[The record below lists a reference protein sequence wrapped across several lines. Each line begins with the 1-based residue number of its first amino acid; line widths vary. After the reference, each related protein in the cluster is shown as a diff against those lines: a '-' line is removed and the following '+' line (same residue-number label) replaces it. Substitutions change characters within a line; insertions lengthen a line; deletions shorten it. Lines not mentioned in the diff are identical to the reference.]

1 MFLLRQG
8 GKTDYNF
15 KEYYLDTIDELSE
28 INTESCCPGSVA
40 YIITTGELYLLN
52 SKKEWILQ

>member
-15 KEYYLDTIDELSE
+15 KEYYLDTADELDN
-28 INTESCCPGSVA
+28 IDTNSCCTGSVA
-40 YIITTGELYLLN
+40 YIIATGALYLLN
-52 SKKEWILQ
+52 SEKEWILQ